1 MLDTIL
7 GEDAYLTVFSL
18 VSVPVYCFLS
28 STQNT
33 KAWKRK
39 KIIIGRV
46 MRWMMAQTTVP
57 RTSASIILE
66 LTFCRSKV

>member
-7 GEDAYLTVFSL
+7 GEDADLAVFSL
-18 VSVPVYCFLS
+18 ASVPVYCFLS

-39 KIIIGRV
+39 KIIMGRV

-57 RTSASIILE
+57 RTSDSMALE
-66 LTFCRSKV
+66 LIFCRSKV